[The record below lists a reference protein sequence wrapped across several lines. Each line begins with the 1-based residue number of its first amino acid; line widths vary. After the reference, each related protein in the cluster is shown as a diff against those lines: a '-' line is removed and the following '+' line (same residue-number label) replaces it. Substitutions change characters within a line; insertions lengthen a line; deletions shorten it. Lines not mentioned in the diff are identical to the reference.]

1 MIIVA
6 EVNLHQLSVSIKL
19 VVFIVLVMT
28 IVDTVCLLMVQLVKV
43 YRMNVHVY
51 FMDNLATVL
60 DVNECE
66 EDTHLCTD
74 TCVNTPGSYNCSCPP
89 GYESDG
95 LSCHGTQ
102 CLNIWTCNI
111 NCIHFYRHR

>member
-6 EVNLHQLSVSIKL
+6 EVNLHQLSVSINW

-51 FMDNLATVL
+51 IRMCVHIMSTVL
-60 DVNECE
+60 DVKECE
-66 EDTHLCTD
+66 EETHLCTD
-74 TCVNTPGSYNCSCPP
+74 ICVNTPGSYNCSCPP
-89 GYESDG
+89 GYELDESDG

-102 CLNIWTCNI
+102 C
-111 NCIHFYRHR
+111 